1 MSSEPPDTQS
11 ADASACTACR
21 GTGRVISNLGG
32 SPSTVDCPWCD
43 GTGTLVPGHDAQA
56 RWRDAAEAEQQA

>member
-1 MSSEPPDTQS
+1 MS
-11 ADASACTACR
+11 ADDEPAEPQPCPACR
-21 GTGRVISNLGG
+21 ATGKVISNLGG

-43 GTGTLVPGHDAQA
+43 GTGTLIPGHDAQA